1 MKIIRWILGR
11 IILIIDFV
19 TRPKKIIRSEEEQ
32 QKIDNT
38 FSNHSIYQFHT
49 CPFCVKVRRYLR
61 KESLN
66 SVKLGGNALSD
77 NASTNISSVTVAT
90 LRTLTLNITCEPVD
104 THWLEYVE
112 YTSGKSA
119 SRRLGT
125 GHRPCSHTHTSHSY
139 FLWWIREVEFTLL
152 RQRSR
157 SATAARFQATER

>member
-66 SVKLGGNALSD
+66 IELRDARNNKKFREELKTNGGKIQVPCLRVEKDINTVEWLYESSDIIEYFEKKLQN
-77 NASTNISSVTVAT
+77 
-90 LRTLTLNITCEPVD
+90 R
-104 THWLEYVE
+104 
-112 YTSGKSA
+112 
-119 SRRLGT
+119 
-125 GHRPCSHTHTSHSY
+125 
-139 FLWWIREVEFTLL
+139 
-152 RQRSR
+152 
-157 SATAARFQATER
+157 

>member
-66 SVKLGGNALSD
+66 IELRDARNNKKFREELKTNGGKIQVPCLRIEKNINTEVGITQEETGAENNFDEKDSKL
-77 NASTNISSVTVAT
+77 IEMSS
-90 LRTLTLNITCEPVD
+90 
-104 THWLEYVE
+104 H
-112 YTSGKSA
+112 
-119 SRRLGT
+119 
-125 GHRPCSHTHTSHSY
+125 
-139 FLWWIREVEFTLL
+139 
-152 RQRSR
+152 
-157 SATAARFQATER
+157 

>member
-19 TRPKKIIRSEEEQ
+19 TRPKKIIRPEEEQ

-66 SVKLGGNALSD
+66 IELRDARNNKKFREELKTNGGKIQVPCLRIEKNINTVEWLYESSD
-77 NASTNISSVTVAT
+77 IIEYFEKR
-90 LRTLTLNITCEPVD
+90 LRN
-104 THWLEYVE
+104 H
-112 YTSGKSA
+112 
-119 SRRLGT
+119 
-125 GHRPCSHTHTSHSY
+125 
-139 FLWWIREVEFTLL
+139 
-152 RQRSR
+152 
-157 SATAARFQATER
+157 

>member
-66 SVKLGGNALSD
+66 IELRDARNNKKFREELKTNGGKIQVPCLRIEKDINTVEWLYESSDIIEYFEKKLRN
-77 NASTNISSVTVAT
+77 
-90 LRTLTLNITCEPVD
+90 R
-104 THWLEYVE
+104 
-112 YTSGKSA
+112 
-119 SRRLGT
+119 
-125 GHRPCSHTHTSHSY
+125 
-139 FLWWIREVEFTLL
+139 
-152 RQRSR
+152 
-157 SATAARFQATER
+157 